1 MELRQQGVFNRTS
14 KVYFKHFPGI
24 ILLSMGHLL
33 LRAAAFS
40 PLIIAA
46 VTGKFFQVT
55 PDHAIAVAL
64 LASLPLYLLIA
75 MPFRYQYRAQ
85 LSAYLGKERDSRVT
99 FSNYKTW
106 LAAGLTRLIRS
117 LPFLLPLIAFVVLY
131 YYYMRI
137 ADLTRLPLLILDLG
151 MLVGGSFSE
160 GTAILI
166 LIGLAAFLIA
176 MCGWRRSLL
185 FEGQPVLERGIRP
198 SWRRSRELRRQARP
212 VSLIN
217 FLLWLPSA
225 LAFGAVV
232 GLNLTQDLTGS
243 VFEKILAL
251 LPAIFNMDLSS
262 AAYYQLLIV
271 LVVLYLP
278 LMALRKLMLCTV
290 DDAA

>member
-1 MELRQQGVFNRTS
+1 MELLQQGVFNQTS

-46 VTGKFFQVT
+46 VTGKFFKVN
-55 PDHAIAVAL
+55 PDHAIAVA

-85 LSAYLGKERDSRVT
+85 LSACLGKERDSHIT

-176 MCGWRRSLL
+176 LCGWRRSLL

-198 SWRRSRELRRQARP
+198 PGAEAVSCAGRP
-212 VSLIN
+212 G
-217 FLLWLPSA
+217 PSA
-225 LAFGAVV
+225 
-232 GLNLTQDLTGS
+232 
-243 VFEKILAL
+243 
-251 LPAIFNMDLSS
+251 
-262 AAYYQLLIV
+262 
-271 LVVLYLP
+271 
-278 LMALRKLMLCTV
+278 
-290 DDAA
+290 